1 MIKISILLI
10 VMLAAFI
17 DTSDCQPR
25 PSLYPGAVSA
35 VAGEETGYMAG
46 KEYSISVYYTN
57 DSYARVRAFYVNEN
71 GEPRK
76 EQDDGDRG
84 RGAYFS
90 YYRRMPDDISVSISE
105 RQGRSRVPSR
115 IFNNLN
121 GLAIQGVIPESRVNE
136 IKEKY
141 SYLER
146 CYFRSTKD
154 ETGGLESAD
163 EKIYRRYEEK
173 LGVGMRQPAS
183 TDEIMEKAQE
193 LFNQGR
199 MQEGMELMK
208 KLQEEQLEG
217 AKLATSPRAA
227 EMWLE
232 CLEEL
237 AADAYDVA
245 IAILL

>member
-10 VMLAAFI
+10 VLLAAFI
-17 DTSDCQPR
+17 SPADSQSR

-35 VAGEETGYMAG
+35 VQGEETGYIKG
-46 KEYSISVYYTN
+46 EQYSVSVYYTS
-57 DSYARVRAFYVNEN
+57 DSYSSVRAFYVDEN
-71 GEPRK
+71 GEPRR
-76 EQDDGDRG
+76 EENEGDRG
-84 RGAYFS
+84 KGAFFS
-90 YYRRMPDDISVSISE
+90 YYRRMPDDIGVSISE
-105 RQGRSRVPSR
+105 RQGRSRVPAR

-136 IKEKY
+136 IEEKY

-146 CYFRSTKD
+146 CYFRRKKD
-154 ETGGLESAD
+154 ETGGHEPAD
-163 EKIYRRYEEK
+163 EIIFKKYQEK
-173 LGVGMRQPAS
+173 LEIGMIQPAS
-183 TDEIMEKAQE
+183 TDEIVEKAQE

-208 KLQEEQLEG
+208 KLQEDQLAG
-217 AKLATSPRAA
+217 AKLATSPRAV

-237 AADAYDVA
+237 AANAYDVA
-245 IAILL
+245 ITIIL